1 MISHYMRLTPNLA
14 EAPLETLRSGFSRG
28 LIKAGEENEQ
38 IVVVSADVG
47 SSTQAAAFG
56 KQFGRRYI
64 EVGIAEQNMLGVASG
79 LAHMGRVPFAVGYAA
94 FSPGRNWEQI
104 RTTVCLNNVPV
115 KIVGTHAGLN
125 VGQDGATHQALEDI
139 ALMRVLPRMTVIA
152 PADSIEA
159 EKATRMLARTD
170 QPTYLRISREP
181 SAVFTTEDTPFEI
194 GKAYVLRE
202 GYDVALLGT
211 GPMTYELLMAAQQLA
226 ERGISCEVVH
236 VPTIKP
242 MDSDVVAYS
251 ARKCGR
257 VVTAEDGL
265 IAGGFGSAVN
275 ELLVEA
281 GIPMPL
287 YRLGVNDTFGESGT
301 AQELLSA
308 HNLTAGKMTPIIADF
323 VAHSHQYYRE

>member
-1 MISHYMRLTPNLA
+1 MISDYMRLTPNLA
-14 EAPLETLRSGFSRG
+14 EAPPETLRSGFSRG
-28 LIKAGEENEQ
+28 LIKAGEESEQ
-38 IVVVSADVG
+38 VVVVSADVG

-211 GPMTYELLMAAQQLA
+211 GPMTYSW
-226 ERGISCEVVH
+226 RRS
-236 VPTIKP
+236 
-242 MDSDVVAYS
+242 
-251 ARKCGR
+251 
-257 VVTAEDGL
+257 
-265 IAGGFGSAVN
+265 N
-275 ELLVEA
+275 
-281 GIPMPL
+281 
-287 YRLGVNDTFGESGT
+287 
-301 AQELLSA
+301 
-308 HNLTAGKMTPIIADF
+308 
-323 VAHSHQYYRE
+323 